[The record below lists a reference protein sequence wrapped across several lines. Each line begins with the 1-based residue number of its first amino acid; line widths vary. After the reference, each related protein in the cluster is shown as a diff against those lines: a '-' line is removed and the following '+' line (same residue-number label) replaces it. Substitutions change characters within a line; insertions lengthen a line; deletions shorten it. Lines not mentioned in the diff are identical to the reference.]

1 MARQNHKLLRRSMGH
16 WGEFIPT
23 REFFRGLFH
32 YSVGIA
38 GWWMIQIV
46 GISLGLMGLIIVSVS
61 SIVFVFEYWRRNLTR
76 SGIENNRG
84 FLSWLSRTLTSKLY
98 RDSEKYKFGNTI
110 KSFLGLSTAWLV
122 CWLVD
127 VPWVA
132 GAVCMIFGSADPF
145 AKFGKIWPIRRLYSG
160 KSWGGFI
167 YGVIASV
174 VSCSV
179 ILYLDATSYPILPA
193 NVSTSMAF
201 FVYFVG
207 ALTASFFELIDDW
220 KLYNFLIPATSSI
233 AMVVVYR
240 LFGG

>member
-1 MARQNHKLLRRSMGH
+1 MARKNQKLLRRSMGA
-16 WGEFIPT
+16 WGEFKPT

-38 GWWMIQIV
+38 GWWMIQILR
-46 GISLGLMGLIIVSVS
+46 ISLGLVGLIIASVS
-61 SIVFVFEYWRRNLTR
+61 SLVFVFEYWRRSMAR
-76 SGIENNRG
+76 SGVENSAG
-84 FLSWLSRTLTSKLY
+84 FLPWLIRTLTRYLY
-98 RDSEKYKFGNTI
+98 RDSERYKFGNTV

-127 VPWVA
+127 VPWIA

-167 YGVIASV
+167 YGVIASMI
-174 VSCSV
+174 SCSI
-179 ILYLDATSYPILPA
+179 ILYLDSTTYPILPA
-193 NVSTSMAF
+193 NVSTAMAF
-201 FVYFVG
+201 FVYFAG

-220 KLYNFLIPATSSI
+220 KLDNFLIPATSSI